1 MSRKILD
8 SLDPEFEGPDDDS
21 NELTDEEIEDAKLAE
36 ALDRAE
42 EKAER
47 EERSIGRF
55 AE

>member
-8 SLDPEFEGPDDDS
+8 SLDPDYEGPDHDL
-21 NELTDEEIEDAKLAE
+21 EEWTDEEIEDAELAD